1 MKKQTRWIAILMIMA
16 LICCA
21 SCAQKEGAGERVVV
35 DEQVESSAEAKQPTA
50 QTPSKPTEEQPKD
63 QPAEENDGQ
72 TEEPQKQESEQ
83 PYDSMVKRVE
93 TNDYSELVRITKD
106 DLEGLF
112 DYEIYYYQIE
122 NFYIDVDGKEME
134 LRQALNKDPSVL
146 DRLYDQWE
154 QQFGSD
160 YLAFDGGSVCYDFGE
175 YRIYKLNAIEWD
187 DAKQTN
193 KVRKDLIITTPDISL
208 DEAKEATK

>member
-16 LICCA
+16 LIFCA
-21 SCAQKEGAGERVVV
+21 SCAKKDGAGEQAVVG
-35 DEQVESSAEAKQPTA
+35 EQVESEEKQSTA

-63 QPAEENDGQ
+63 QSAEKNDGK
-72 TEEPQKQESEQ
+72 TEEPQKQEAEQ
-83 PYDSMVKRVE
+83 PSDSMVKRVE
-93 TNDYSELVRITKD
+93 TNDYSELVRITD
-106 DLEGLF
+106 DALKETLG
-112 DYEIYYYQIE
+112 YEIYYYGISGLNIE
-122 NFYIDVDGKEME
+122 IDGKIVDF
-134 LRQALNKDPSVL
+134 RKAITQDPTVL

-160 YLAFDGGSVCYDFGE
+160 YLAYDGGSACYDFGE

-187 DAKQTN
+187 DATQTN

>member
-1 MKKQTRWIAILMIMA
+1 MIMA
-16 LICCA
+16 LIFCA
-21 SCAQKEGAGERVVV
+21 SCAKKDAAGEQAVVG
-35 DEQVESSAEAKQPTA
+35 EQVESSAEEKQSTA
-50 QTPSKPTEEQPKD
+50 QTPSNPTEEQPQK
-63 QPAEENDGQ
+63 PAKENDEQ

-83 PYDSMVKRVE
+83 PSDSMVKRVE
-93 TNDYSELVRITKD
+93 TNRIAELVRITD
-106 DLEGLF
+106 DALKETLG
-112 DYEIYYYQIE
+112 YEIYYYGISGLNIE
-122 NFYIDVDGKEME
+122 IDGKIVDF
-134 LRQALNKDPSVL
+134 RKAITQDPTVL

-160 YLAFDGGSVCYDFGE
+160 YLAYDGGSACYDFGE

-187 DAKQTN
+187 DATQTN